1 MKIVGQTSTKEKN
14 RGHSTRKGTDLHGEI
29 AMRLACPEQRLD
41 CLPISEVTLNVAC
54 RDEIIPILGALQ
66 HLYGDAQLRRELL
79 GLVGKDVNKSTSHNL
94 GRRGMN
100 YWEIAVLAGVRL
112 GCNLDYDK
120 LQDLAENHRRLRQ
133 IMGIGDWQTEEV
145 DFDWRRIED
154 NLLKLRPE
162 TLKKVNDLIVR
173 AGHALEPQAIEAVR
187 GDTFVVETNIHYP
200 TESSLIGD
208 GLRKV
213 VTLAAR
219 LAGEQGLPGW
229 RQHEH
234 WLDKVKKLVRHIGRV
249 SRAKNQASK
258 ARLEAGYKELL
269 QVADE
274 LLQRARQL
282 AATVQ
287 LPENLSVLDLAGGVG
302 VKELLHYVDLTAKVC
317 DTAWRRVLEGEVVPH
332 EEKIFSIFEPHT
344 ELIKRGKQPVAIQFG
359 HNVLVIEDAVGF
371 VVDYRVVA
379 NGVLDQDLVVP
390 VMKNLQKRFAGRIK
404 SASFDRAFHTLENQK
419 ELAEIVG
426 TPCIASKGQEK
437 GRQQQEEGTVAFRQ
451 ARQHHPGVESA
462 IGALQGGNGL
472 KRCRDRSKAG
482 YERYVGLGI
491 LGRNLQTLGKLLL
504 ARSEPD
510 CQAAKTKRKRKAG

>member
-1 MKIVGQTSTKEKN
+1 MV
-14 RGHSTRKGTDLHGEI
+14 
-29 AMRLACPEQRLD
+29 MRLACPEQRLD
-41 CLPISEVTLNVAC
+41 CLPISDVTLNLGC
-54 RDEIIPILGALQ
+54 RDEIIPILRALQ
-66 HLYGDAQLRRELL
+66 HLYGNAPLRRELL
-79 GLVGKDVNKSTSHNL
+79 SLVGKDVNQNTSRNQ

-133 IMGIGDWQTEEV
+133 IMGIGEWQTEEV

-154 NLLKLRPE
+154 NLIKLRPE
-162 TLKKVNDLIVR
+162 TLKKINDLIVR
-173 AGHALEPQAIEAVR
+173 AGHAMEPQAIESVR
-187 GDTFVVETNIHYP
+187 GDTFVVETNVHYP

-219 LAGEQGLPGW
+219 MAADEGLPGW

-234 WLDKVKKLVRHIGRV
+234 LRHKVKKVVRDIGRA
-249 SRAKNQASK
+249 SRLKNQAGK
-258 ARLEAGYKELL
+258 ARLQAGYKELL

-282 AATVQ
+282 AATLQ
-287 LPENLSVLDLAGGVG
+287 APENVSVLDLAGGAG
-302 VKELLHYVDLTAKVC
+302 AKELLHYVDLTAKVC
-317 DTAWRRVLEGEVVPH
+317 DTARRRVFEGEVVPN
-332 EEKIFSIFEPHT
+332 EEKLFSIFEPHT
-344 ELIKRGKQPVAIQFG
+344 ELIKRGKQPVPIQFG

-390 VMKNLQKRFAGRIK
+390 VMKKLQERFDGRIK
-404 SASFDRAFHTLENQK
+404 SASFDRAFHTPENQQA
-419 ELAEIVG
+419 LAEIVA

-437 GRQQQEEGTVAFRQ
+437 GRQQQEEGTVAFRK
-451 ARQHHPGVESA
+451 ARQRHPGVESA
-462 IGALQGGNGL
+462 VGALQAGNGL
-472 KRCRDRSKAG
+472 KRCRDRSKRG
-482 YERYVGLGI
+482 YERYVALGI
-491 LGRNLQTLGKLLL
+491 MGRNLQTLGKLLL
-504 ARSEPD
+504 ARDEAD
-510 CQAAKTKRKRKAG
+510 CHAAKSKRKREAG